1 MLDSRILILPLCF
14 LAAGL
19 RGASEDPES
28 VSGSVPLPVEA
39 GALANL
45 VGGGSGDAPGLG
57 LSEAMRLGIENNFAR
72 RISREEV
79 ASARAGVDQAR
90 GPVLPQVAVGLG
102 YRRVNED
109 QSAVEAGFSPE
120 SETSLNLTASQMI
133 YDDSRVTGLRT
144 SRRDLDAAR
153 ETDASVEL
161 DIAAEVGF
169 AYVRA
174 LSIASSLRIAE
185 DNLRITRENLE
196 LARIRREV
204 GTAGPEEVLRFESEE
219 AQQESRLWTER
230 NLLHEA
236 VNSLNRSLG
245 EPPDRS
251 WNLQDLSLDTPV
263 FGTSLGHLIPL
274 ANSRDSSEAFR
285 RASIEMALA
294 RAPELAA
301 VGFSSEAQRLR
312 LAETRRSFLVPDIV
326 AEFEYSRILD
336 AEYTSGALGASEEDD
351 SWSFLLGASLPL
363 FEGGSRV
370 GDVRQARAG
379 LRRLG
384 WEDARLRQRIAV
396 NVSNT
401 LSAMASSWQS
411 IRLSRIAAER
421 AEQNLGIVQ
430 DKYEQGTVSIIDLLD
445 AQNNALVQKQT
456 ASIEL
461 YRFFQDLLS
470 FQRALSW
477 IEPLSDRES
486 AEEIVAR
493 FRGAMA
499 QPMKNSTRK

>member
-1 MLDSRILILPLCF
+1 MSASRSLIFSLCF
-14 LAAGL
+14 CAGTLLGAPTDSESAA
-19 RGASEDPES
+19 ET
-28 VSGSVPLPVEA
+28 LPARVEA
-39 GALANL
+39 DALADL
-45 VGGGSGDAPGLG
+45 VGVNGEEAPSLG
-57 LSEAMRLGIENNFAR
+57 LSDAMRLGIENNYTR
-72 RISREEV
+72 KISREEV

-109 QSAVEAGFSPE
+109 QSAVESGFSPK

-133 YDDSRVTGLRT
+133 YNDSRVTGLRT

-161 DIAAEVGF
+161 DVAAEVGF
-169 AYVRA
+169 AYVRV

-219 AQQESRLWTER
+219 AQQESRLWIER

-236 VNSLNRSLG
+236 VNSLNRALG
-245 EPPDRS
+245 EPPDRT
-251 WNLQDLSLDTPV
+251 WNLEDLSLDTPV
-263 FGTSLGHLIPL
+263 FGTSLRHLIPL
-274 ANSRDSSEAFR
+274 ANSRESSEGFR

-301 VGFSSEAQRLR
+301 VGYSSEAQRLR
-312 LAETRRSFLVPDIV
+312 LDESRRSFLVPDIV
-326 AEFEYSRILD
+326 AEFEYNRILD
-336 AEYTSGALGASEEDD
+336 SEYTSGALGASDQDD
-351 SWSFLLGASLPL
+351 SWSFLLGARLPL

-411 IRLSRIAAER
+411 IRLSRIASER

-470 FQRALSW
+470 FQRSLSW
-477 IEPLSDRES
+477 IEPVSNRES

-493 FRGAMA
+493 FRSAME
-499 QPMKNSTRK
+499 PRSGSE

>member
-1 MLDSRILILPLCF
+1 MSAFRILILSLCF
-14 LAAGL
+14 SAAAL
-19 RGASEDPES
+19 RGQTEDPAPDSRPIPE
-28 VSGSVPLPVEA
+28 PVEA
-39 GALANL
+39 TALDSL
-45 VGGGSGDAPGLG
+45 VGGVSGNAPGLG
-57 LSEAMRLGIENNFAR
+57 LADAMRLGIENNYTR
-72 RISREEV
+72 KISREEV

-109 QSAVEAGFSPE
+109 QSAVQSGFSPR
-120 SETSLNLTASQMI
+120 SETSLSLTASQMI

-161 DIAAEVGF
+161 DVAARVGF
-169 AYVRA
+169 AYVRV

-196 LARIRREV
+196 LAKIRREV

-236 VNSLNRSLG
+236 LNALNRALG

-251 WNLQDLSLDTPV
+251 WNLEDLSLDTPV
-263 FGTSLGHLIPL
+263 FSTSLRHLIPL
-274 ANSRDSSEAFR
+274 ANSRESSVAFR

-312 LAETRRSFLVPDIV
+312 LAESRRSFLVPDIV
-326 AEFEYSRILD
+326 AEFEYSHILD
-336 AEYTSGALGASEEDD
+336 SEYTSGALAASEEDD
-351 SWSFLLGASLPL
+351 SWTFLLGANLPL

-384 WEDARLRQRIAV
+384 WEDARLRQQIAV

-430 DKYEQGTVSIIDLLD
+430 DKYQQGTVSIVDLLD

-477 IEPLSDRES
+477 IEPASDPES
-486 AEEIVAR
+486 AQEIVAR
-493 FRGAMA
+493 FQSAVE
-499 QPMKNSTRK
+499 